1 MDSIYDRRSIRKYL
15 PQMPERALIDEIIRA
30 GIAAPSAKNRQPWRF
45 VVFTEQAKTELLR
58 EMEKGLRRELEGE
71 ALLPE
76 VRGGLA
82 DAFHT
87 MQIMHK
93 APVLILVLNPDAGSP
108 FEPQNPVSRFAE
120 IADTLSIGAAVENML
135 LKAAAL
141 GLGTLWIANT
151 CFAYPEL
158 TAYLKTD
165 AQLVCAVSLGYPD
178 EAPAVRPRKT
188 PEEVTEYRA

>member
-1 MDSIYDRRSIRKYL
+1 M
-15 PQMPERALIDEIIRA
+15 
-30 GIAAPSAKNRQPWRF
+30 
-45 VVFTEQAKTELLR
+45 FTEQAKTELLR

-108 FEPQNPVSRFAE
+108 FDAQNPTARFAE

-135 LKAAAL
+135 LKATAL
-141 GLGTLWIANT
+141 GLGSLWIANT

-158 TAYLKTD
+158 TAYLRTD
-165 AQLVCAVSLGYPD
+165 AQLVCAISLGYPD
-178 EAPAVRPRKT
+178 EAPAARPRKSSGD
-188 PEEVTEYRA
+188 VTEYHS

>member
-15 PQMPERALIDEIIRA
+15 PQMPEKSLIDEIIRA
-30 GIAAPSAKNRQPWRF
+30 GIAAPSSKNRQPWRF

-71 ALLPE
+71 ALLLE

-108 FEPQNPVSRFAE
+108 FDPQNPVSRFAE

-135 LKAAAL
+135 LKAASL

-178 EAPAVRPRKT
+178 EAPAARPRKT

>member
-15 PQMPERALIDEIIRA
+15 PQMPEKSLIDEIIRA

-76 VRGGLA
+76 VRSGLA

-108 FEPQNPVSRFAE
+108 FDPQNPVSRFAE

-135 LKAAAL
+135 LKAASL

-165 AQLVCAVSLGYPD
+165 AQLVCAFSLGYPD
-178 EAPAVRPRKT
+178 EAPAARPRKT

>member
-15 PQMPERALIDEIIRA
+15 PQMPEKSLIDEIIRA

-135 LKAAAL
+135 LKAASL
-141 GLGTLWIANT
+141 GLGSLWIANT

-158 TAYLKTD
+158 TTYLKTD

-178 EAPAVRPRKT
+178 EAPAARPRKT

>member
-1 MDSIYDRRSIRKYL
+1 MDTIYDRRSIRKYL
-15 PQMPERALIDEIIRA
+15 PQMPEKSLIDEIIRA

-76 VRGGLA
+76 VCGGLA

-108 FEPQNPVSRFAE
+108 FDAQNPTARFAE

-135 LKAAAL
+135 LKATAL
-141 GLGTLWIANT
+141 GLGSLWIANT

-158 TAYLKTD
+158 TAYLRTD

-178 EAPAVRPRKT
+178 EAPAARPRKSSGD
-188 PEEVTEYRA
+188 VTEYRS

>member
-1 MDSIYDRRSIRKYL
+1 MDSIDDRRSIRKYL
-15 PQMPERALIDEIIRA
+15 PQMLEKSLIDEILRA

-93 APVLILVLNPDAGSP
+93 APVLILVLNPDTGSP
-108 FEPQNPVSRFAE
+108 FDPQNPVSRFAE

-135 LKAAAL
+135 LKAASL
-141 GLGTLWIANT
+141 GLGSLWIANT

-178 EAPAVRPRKT
+178 EAPAGRPRKT

>member
-15 PQMPERALIDEIIRA
+15 PQMPEKSLIDEIIRA

-178 EAPAVRPRKT
+178 EAPAARPRKT
-188 PEEVTEYRA
+188 SEEVTEYRA

>member
-45 VVFTEQAKTELLR
+45 LVYTGKAKSDVLGA
-58 EMEKGLRRELEGE
+58 MERGLRRELEGE

-108 FEPQNPVSRFAE
+108 FDPQNPVSRFAE

-135 LKAAAL
+135 LKAASL

-158 TAYLKTD
+158 TEYLKTD

-178 EAPAVRPRKT
+178 EAPAARPRKT